1 MTRDEFL
8 ARRRAAAEQQDEE
21 TTAQRPAVS
30 SAASTGMTRE
40 EFLERRRAGM
50 EAAEQQTST
59 SVSRPTSVSP
69 DTDSTLRRLAA
80 AKEQNRKTTR
90 AEMEET
96 RTGSGRQL
104 PGASGKLGDMLLDA
118 TRYQQAHKTGP
129 SGEDALAYG
138 VMSGTG
144 AASLA
149 ALAGRALT
157 GERADWYND
166 YQREAAEAA
175 KAHPAAYGI
184 GNVGGSLGI
193 AYATGGLAGAAT
205 GALLTGEGAATAAGT
220 VIKGLARNAM
230 TFAMTD
236 AIHNAGAFAAD
247 SMSDRDFINSMG
259 VGMAQGA
266 AGGLAAGLVSSGM
279 ANVLRKHNM
288 MTPFMEF
295 VRQTAAGT
303 ASAGA
308 NIATSYALR
317 ENKPTKEQMAQQFA
331 TAFLLSALQGAISTY
346 ETVQANKDQLEQYTA
361 QMVKTWQQMAA
372 QGQAAGMDRT
382 EAGQQAFAD
391 QIRDLST
398 QIRFTLG
405 RTYMAGQQQY
415 VNNLYSLLDTLD
427 DMIDT
432 SMAQNAEWVYDTPV
446 SPYNDAMLGSGEDIV
461 PQLTEA
467 ITAGMTEGA
476 NQPPTPPVTPEAPV
490 DTTIAAAGA
499 QTPAPPEVSPET
511 EEALRALTEQPDVPA
526 APETPQEPDI
536 ETPEEVIP
544 PEPEMPA
551 APEPEP
557 EPEPAA
563 EPETVSPAET
573 LRQNAEAGGLG
584 KKGQQ
589 AIGDFYSGGMD
600 PEQLTQYYAG
610 FSAYYKAGGDGV
622 PAERVRT
629 PFADVLSEQAKIGA
643 WSSGRADA
651 LAEGRTI
658 PEPEPM
664 PAAPETAVAQTEP
677 SGYNEIT
684 EQPKPETV
692 QPEPMTTAETAK
704 PTVEQAKADLKRAIQ
719 VPVQTGNLE
728 ALREAIKSGELSPD
742 VVTMGSKVPG
752 FTREQQESLAR
763 QIIEGQQDGKEVIH
777 ADVPGDGRFDINTSD
792 QDAVP
797 KVLNALHV
805 KVNQEAV
812 ITKDIDS
819 WLKRSGK
826 SGRSYV
832 GRADDQYFLSDG
844 YAAVRVPKTTADYA
858 LKEPAYKARM
868 EDFRAQL
875 NAAKV
880 ASGTLEEPR
889 RGKMTVK
896 GQATQVYAFRTAD
909 GVLAFPKDAFN
920 KIDGGTLSY
929 GPMGRGFIAVS
940 RGEDGE
946 VRAFAL
952 ALDPKTFRQEDYNGF
967 APVKIKATLAAD
979 TSTDNSLPAA
989 GAQGATREKEA
1000 DNGGQGQSEAG
1011 SHVRTSAGIHGG
1023 TEELDTG
1030 TEGAIQKRV
1039 PERRNDAVPH
1049 LDEREN
1055 GTEIA
1060 AIFRE
1065 AGVEPAAGSPAAL
1078 IRERAKGSFGLETVV
1093 VPDNVWRQY
1102 VTTPVNPY
1110 HPEDGISM
1118 AVSHGGTIYV
1128 NESISEGDARYIVEH
1143 EGPHAMAQEGFK
1155 PYLDHVRRTEEYIN
1169 FTANN
1174 KRSLVDVQKVL
1185 YSVWQHIGQRGEFD
1199 LDSLER
1205 LVNSTETERA
1215 DTKSVFSR
1223 FFDELNATLYGYIA
1237 NGKIRSDENEDPLDL
1252 RNVLQDI
1259 DQYKA
1264 DMDAIVAQFKAERT
1278 GGQGNGGV
1286 QGRTEEVGKGRR
1298 VSGGGG
1304 PGRPG
1309 SGAAETVPEAGRG
1322 LQGSGDR
1329 GPERVPE
1336 NERLAGPA
1344 PGSGLHAGEGLLPG
1358 GDDRRAETEA
1368 GRAVPEQGA
1377 GEGRSGVGSAPSPDR
1392 GGRSGGPAVKQKRR
1406 TALNK
1411 NNYRITEDIDS
1422 SRPNF
1427 SDNYKAIQLIK
1438 TLEKESRPAT
1448 AEERGVL
1455 ARYKGWGGLKD
1466 AVLNANSY
1474 QATQLK
1480 RLLTPEEFSAA
1491 RDSVLNAHYTST
1503 KVISAIYDGVQRL
1516 GFDGGRVLEPSMG
1529 VGNFFGVMPEKL
1541 TKRSELYGVE
1551 LDSIT
1556 GKIAQ
1561 NLYPDAKID
1570 VAGFQDVLYPDN
1582 TFDLVIGNVPFS
1594 NQIHIPY
1601 RGSTYNLHDFFF
1613 VKALD
1618 ETRPGG
1624 MVALI
1629 TSTGTLDK
1637 ISGKTQSEIAKRA
1650 NLIAAFRLPDDAF
1663 RVNAGTSVTTD
1674 LIFLQKKGPG
1684 DESNGIEF
1692 GKIGKIDGI
1701 PINEYYV
1708 EHPKNVLGELAFE
1721 KGMYAGERTVVH
1733 ATPGVNFQERLAA
1746 AMRTLPRNV
1755 MKEGAENKAP
1765 VRAKKRGERKR
1776 TTFVMTEDGAQITDK
1791 DTGEVIRYEEGTKA
1805 QKEKV
1810 DTIRDY
1816 IKVKTAF
1823 DGLVNAERSGNLEA
1837 AEDFRKKLNREYDD
1851 FAEKHGPILFN
1862 KRLLAADDD
1871 FVRMTGLELQSK
1883 EGVSKSAIFTRP
1895 TISKAKRT
1903 SAGSSDEALSIVLN
1917 EEGRVDVPR
1926 MAALTGR
1933 TEQQVLEDL
1942 EGEII
1947 FTPDGDYVLTA
1958 QYASGNIYEKLAAIE
1973 DREGFEEQRKVLEAA
1988 LPKKKGVGE
1997 IRASLGA
2004 HWIAPKYV
2012 REFLQ
2017 ETFNPQYGSIDVQYS
2032 RELGKW
2038 QVNHFWTT
2046 SKKYSTDSMEAW
2058 KVAEG
2063 TLNGKNLTVYD
2074 KDADGRRITNRDET
2088 AAVQQ
2093 KQADLRNAF
2102 EEWVFRDKERA
2113 DDLIDT
2119 YNRTFNAV
2127 APMDY
2132 VDLGQRIDFGL
2143 GPDAKKQPRDY
2154 QKTAVARIVFGG
2166 NTLLHHGVGT
2176 GKTLDMILAAHVMKQ
2191 NGTAQKP
2198 LFVVPNGKVNDFRN
2212 EILEVYPD
2220 ASILA
2225 LDNET
2230 MSPKQLQ
2237 RTKAQIATGDWD
2249 YVLVY
2254 RSAFERLAVS
2264 PETEARF
2271 LQQQLD
2277 MFEEAIRDSAGERN
2291 GTNRFEKSLIGR
2303 KKTLEER
2310 IKKTLAKPK
2319 DETTYFE
2326 DMGIDALFVDE
2337 AHNFKKVGFPTSFE
2351 ISGIDSSSNQIT
2363 TDLYMKENYL
2373 RDRGGKIVLATATPI
2388 TNTLSEMYNM
2398 ALHVA
2403 PEVYESAGIYTFD
2416 TWLNTFGQIESQPEI
2431 APDGKTWRM
2440 KERVR
2445 GFRNGNEMVGLY
2457 RQFADVVQTK
2467 DVVKGLPEAEFID
2480 VVSPATELNQKLLD
2494 SFADRATRA
2503 GRRGDKG
2510 DNMLQITND
2519 GRAAGT
2525 DLRLLTGVIGEMFPD
2540 MKKSELDVPT
2550 SKLNKCVQL
2559 VAQEYKDSADIKG
2572 TQFIFLDLGV
2582 NDGGKRYSFNL
2593 YKDLIAKLEKAGI
2606 PRSEIANIQDYDGE
2620 DRRSELYDKMN
2631 SGELRVLIGSTA
2643 KMGEGVNAQERAVA
2657 LHHLNVPYRP
2667 DNLEQ
2672 REGRII
2678 RFGNIN
2684 KKVRIY
2690 RYIQEKSFDSYMWQ
2704 MIERK
2709 AAYTAQALA
2718 GGDAADLEEVGDIEL
2733 KAREAK
2739 GIATGNPLIVEKMK
2753 LQDQAEKLRAIYRNW
2768 QGERYSAARN
2778 AERYREE
2785 IPRLERAIEK
2795 IKQDIRTVEKNRG
2808 DEFRITIGGK
2818 TYDSRKDAI
2827 KPLNAMLKHANI
2839 GKTIGSINGL
2849 DIVLHEP
2856 YLRDDG
2862 DYAFTLRGAYE
2873 YSGSFGNSEDGNL
2886 TRVTNKGTKGPED
2899 ELKRAEADLAYDRR
2913 ALKDAEEMQKGAF
2926 PQQEELDRV
2935 TARQLEVDRELG
2947 ITENEEAVELGQD
2960 EYLLETEDDAPIG
2973 QEVSSA
2979 GTSIKQVPALFNN
2992 KNVVWGKVNIDIG
3005 GGRFDL
3011 ATDFLKERGVFN
3023 LVFDPYNRPEKQNSD
3038 TLEFLQKGNK
3048 ADTATCANVL
3058 NVIAESDARANVILE
3073 MAKAIKPDGRAYFMV
3088 YEGDGSGE
3096 GRKTS
3101 AGWQNNRKTASYEDE
3116 IRQYFGE
3123 VVRKGKL
3130 IIATQPRRNLPKAAW
3145 EIQPGKAVRYSRE
3158 VGSGMPHPERWT
3170 AERVG
3175 DREKQAKSLS
3185 EIMEQIRHDFGINI
3199 TKGHIRGRGVMG
3211 QYDDSNRGM
3220 RIRSAN
3226 DLPTSVHELG
3236 HHLDNVYKFSEDLT
3250 AAEKKELLDQLPDE
3264 LKARYKAKDLPGE
3277 GVAEFVRRFMTNR
3290 TTAALDYPEFTKEF
3304 LNTMNGHDRALV
3316 EQLADEVNAALAL
3329 DVDTATSSIRLREDG
3344 RPDARTRKEKIKDVL
3359 ERFYQ
3364 AHNDSN
3370 YGIKRFDNA
3379 LGSNVYTLASNAA
3392 YADAIAGQICT
3403 GSVMTDINSNV
3414 VGLGLA
3420 AVFDGVNLDD
3430 TNEYI
3435 ALGELLL
3442 VKHAPERIA
3451 EGMRIF
3457 ADDRKNSEAF
3467 CKRRETEILKQYP
3480 NLAPVPDRL
3489 YEFQKNLL
3497 QTWGVDLGLVSE
3509 ESAEQWAERWPQYV
3523 PLNRAV
3529 PVESRGFGGRRTFAN
3544 QKNPFKKAV
3553 GSGLD
3558 IIHPVDSIIDHII
3571 TLVNSGVRN
3580 NVALALADA
3589 ARDTPANAQLIEKI
3603 PTPMIPHKIGLKGV
3617 KQGIEDTAE
3626 MLLEKELI
3634 GDQAFLGIEAILH
3647 SMQDFMMQYTRQQP
3661 HGNIITVMRDGRPE
3675 YWKVNDPLL
3684 LRSLADMSPSRT
3696 RGVLDAYGR
3705 ISRFITGNITGMNV
3719 LWSIFSNG
3727 PRDLGSFF
3735 AYAAEKNPLKVF
3747 PAIASAYA
3755 NYANLLRGK
3764 EVDPLYT
3771 EYLGMGGGS
3780 FSVYAA
3786 DRDVA
3791 KSVREKLRRMTSDN
3805 AMKRIGWN
3813 PLDWIEYISNVV
3825 EQGPRFAI
3833 YKLLRLRGMT
3843 TQEAFYAAT
3852 DVTVNFRR
3860 GGWIARDLNKVI
3872 PFYNAGVQG
3881 FDKFV
3886 RYFGAFDVP
3895 PGGPPK
3901 GPGLTGGDAGD
3912 GGNGPGGSGS
3922 GGSMPR
3928 DERSRVRRSRMMWY
3942 LIASAI
3948 AAAVSFAI
3956 NHLTKDR
3963 EEDYK
3968 RLSNWTKNNY
3978 FLVPIGD
3985 GRYFAISKPR
3995 EVGVLSSFMESAA
4008 ERVLMDDRHA
4018 MDGFYEYVTD
4028 VMLPGGV
4035 AEIAQGDWASAVG
4048 SMGLFGIAAYQMANR
4063 DFLGRPIVSSG
4074 LTRLEPRDQYND
4086 RTSKLAYYMGQAF
4099 NISPQRADFFFE
4111 QVLGGWWKYQ
4121 KAVFPVSSE
4130 NRDLTLGV
4138 YNQYIKD
4145 SQYSTDLLNRMYDR
4159 TEASEMAKNSDPDD
4173 MDKAIWYKMDNN
4185 LSTFY
4190 GRFYKLSKE
4199 DSRSEQARA
4208 ARKAVLE
4215 MINEYEITRESGQDP
4230 TPFESVWGEVFD
4242 AVRETGK
4249 TELLPKVLNPLIKS
4263 EKGYGT
4269 DLNAQQY
4276 LEYQTKYNDLYA
4288 DIVADALQ
4296 NARNDSEKYALI
4308 AKANEVA
4315 QERAQDYMLKRLG
4328 VPETSAIEAKYGD
4341 VSDADIATFQA
4352 LLYLA
4357 GQDGGLRQTEVIEAL
4372 DRMRTQGLSRE
4383 DASFLFETRYKP
4395 KNNPYK

>member
-50 EAAEQQTST
+50 EAAEQQPSP

-90 AEMEET
+90 AGLEET

-175 KAHPAAYGI
+175 QAHPAAYGI

-279 ANVLRKHNM
+279 ANVLRKHNL

-382 EAGQQAFAD
+382 QAGQQAFAD

-467 ITAGMTEGA
+467 ITTGMTEGA

-526 APETPQEPDI
+526 APETPQEPEI

-544 PEPEMPA
+544 PEPETPA

-728 ALREAIKSGELSPD
+728 ALREAIKSGDLSPD

-797 KVLNALHV
+797 NVLNALHV

-844 YAAVRVPKTTADYA
+844 YAAVRVPKAAADYA
-858 LKEPAYKARM
+858 LKEPAYKAQP

-889 RGKMTVK
+889 RGKMTVR

-909 GVLAFPKDAFN
+909 GVLAFPKDAFS

-967 APVKIKATLAAD
+967 APVKIKATLAAAD
-979 TSTDNSLPAA
+979 TSTDNGLPAA
-989 GAQGATREKEA
+989 GAQGAAEPAETMEQAPEEKPEKEESRAAEPETTPKQPHELLA
-1000 DNGGQGQSEAG
+1000 DEVEKALQSGKTLTGRDLTAMADKAFGGTRGENAYDIKTAYDAMELGVNRYLMKADFVREGNGDAASAVKTEQRLQALMAQLPTQS
-1011 SHVRTSAGIHGG
+1011 VRTEEQQQYQQFSTPPNIAYLAAWAANINDKDVVLEPSAGIGGLALWGKAWGATVYGNELSERRANILRSLGLDEVFTENAEQINNVLPDRVQPTVVVMNPPFSATAGRLSANNTANAKRHIEQALDRLNDGGRLVAILGNGMADDSRAFKTWWNDLRKEYDIRANLSINGENYRKYGTTFDVQMVVIDKTGPQQGETLRGEVKDLTKVPEMLEGIRDDRTRVEGRAAESERSG
-1023 TEELDTG
+1023 TERVSEPQPAGRERGGAAGRTGRSTGGRSRAGAVAAVADDEIRGRSEPERADEAVREADDGAGREELGESGGETAAADAGESADERIAEPEPERTLPKLKKKQKEPEPSGDESVYAEYVPPPTKIKGAKKHPAKLVESAAMSAVSIPPADYVPNLPKELITSGALSDAQLSNIVYAGQAHSQMIPQQGKRKGYFIGDGTGVGKGRQISGIILDNFRQGRTKALWISKGQNLFGDAQRDWADIGGKKEDVFSLSKTKADEKVKAPKGIMFTTYDTLANKSKTTKKTRLDQIVEWLGPDFDGVIAFDEAHTMGNLLGKGGGKFGRGAGPAQRAIAGAELQKRLPKARVVYVSATMATDVNEMAFADRLGLWGPGTQFNDVNDFVNKISSGGIAAMELVARDMKALGVYQARSISYDGVEYETLTHPLTPMQKEIYDTMSRAWQVTLQNMEKALNLTGANMNAQARAAAKSAYYGSMQRFYNQIVTSMAVPTVIKDIRKELAAGRSVVLQVVNTNEAQTNRKLAEAKEKGTELDELDITPREQLIG
-1030 TEGAIQKRV
+1030 FLENSFPVQAFEEYEDENGNKRSRPVLDSKGKPVLDKKAVAMRDGMIAQIKEMRV
-1039 PERRNDAVPH
+1039 PEGPLEMIFDAFGVEEVAEVTGRKRRVVPGKDAKGNTVKVEEKRSATSNEADVQAFQDGKKRILIFSDAGGTGKSYHADLRAKNQQQRVHYLLQPGWSAPKAVQGFGRTH
-1049 LDEREN
+1049 RSNEASAPIYKLVTTDVRGQKRFVSTIARRLDQLGALTKGQRQTGSGMFSAKDNLESDLARDSLYNFYDALGRNRISGLDGRTVFRKLGLEDKFYAEGWFTLNSEVARDMSLFLNRILALEFDEQNEVFDAFSRTFDNAYDQALRN
-1055 GTEIA
+1055 GTLDMGMETVRADKIEI
-1060 AIFRE
+1060 IDDMTVRE
-1065 AGVEPAAGSPAAL
+1065 DPETGAKTQYVQAKLYEKPRIIRTLDDLAYYRSGFQGLVRKKNGDVAGVFRTIDKTEADGRVVKQFVLQSPMMGVMSHYVESTMEKETEPIPRKQWAKEWAAAVEKAPEYLESVRHMLTGTLLPVWNRLPDTGNVRVQRL
-1078 IRERAKGSFGLETVV
+1078 IADDG
-1093 VPDNVWRQY
+1093 RQY
-1102 VTTPVNPY
+1102 LGRVIPPAQI
-1110 HPEDGISM
+1110 DGVLRQLGAKARTRETYTADDVIKQVFEKNGKK
-1118 AVSHGGTIYV
+1118 AVLYEERMEI
-1128 NESISEGDARYIVEH
+1128 
-1143 EGPHAMAQEGFK
+1143 
-1155 PYLDHVRRTEEYIN
+1155 VRRRVGGEWRLELLGDNLWFAERSYPGVYKEYIN
-1169 FTANN
+1169 FKNRYFIPNGEA
-1174 KRSLVDVQKVL
+1174 QK
-1185 YSVWQHIGQRGEFD
+1185 
-1199 LDSLER
+1199 
-1205 LVNSTETERA
+1205 
-1215 DTKSVFSR
+1215 
-1223 FFDELNATLYGYIA
+1223 
-1237 NGKIRSDENEDPLDL
+1237 
-1252 RNVLQDI
+1252 
-1259 DQYKA
+1259 
-1264 DMDAIVAQFKAERT
+1264 
-1278 GGQGNGGV
+1278 
-1286 QGRTEEVGKGRR
+1286 
-1298 VSGGGG
+1298 
-1304 PGRPG
+1304 
-1309 SGAAETVPEAGRG
+1309 
-1322 LQGSGDR
+1322 
-1329 GPERVPE
+1329 
-1336 NERLAGPA
+1336 
-1344 PGSGLHAGEGLLPG
+1344 
-1358 GDDRRAETEA
+1358 
-1368 GRAVPEQGA
+1368 AV
-1377 GEGRSGVGSAPSPDR
+1377 
-1392 GGRSGGPAVKQKRR
+1392 
-1406 TALNK
+1406 
-1411 NNYRITEDIDS
+1411 
-1422 SRPNF
+1422 
-1427 SDNYKAIQLIK
+1427 
-1438 TLEKESRPAT
+1438 LEKILDQN
-1448 AEERGVL
+1448 GV
-1455 ARYKGWGGLKD
+1455 
-1466 AVLNANSY
+1466 
-1474 QATQLK
+1474 
-1480 RLLTPEEFSAA
+1480 
-1491 RDSVLNAHYTST
+1491 RD
-1503 KVISAIYDGVQRL
+1503 
-1516 GFDGGRVLEPSMG
+1516 
-1529 VGNFFGVMPEKL
+1529 
-1541 TKRSELYGVE
+1541 
-1551 LDSIT
+1551 
-1556 GKIAQ
+1556 
-1561 NLYPDAKID
+1561 
-1570 VAGFQDVLYPDN
+1570 
-1582 TFDLVIGNVPFS
+1582 
-1594 NQIHIPY
+1594 
-1601 RGSTYNLHDFFF
+1601 
-1613 VKALD
+1613 
-1618 ETRPGG
+1618 
-1624 MVALI
+1624 
-1629 TSTGTLDK
+1629 
-1637 ISGKTQSEIAKRA
+1637 
-1650 NLIAAFRLPDDAF
+1650 
-1663 RVNAGTSVTTD
+1663 
-1674 LIFLQKKGPG
+1674 
-1684 DESNGIEF
+1684 
-1692 GKIGKIDGI
+1692 
-1701 PINEYYV
+1701 
-1708 EHPKNVLGELAFE
+1708 
-1721 KGMYAGERTVVH
+1721 
-1733 ATPGVNFQERLAA
+1733 
-1746 AMRTLPRNV
+1746 
-1755 MKEGAENKAP
+1755 
-1765 VRAKKRGERKR
+1765 
-1776 TTFVMTEDGAQITDK
+1776 
-1791 DTGEVIRYEEGTKA
+1791 
-1805 QKEKV
+1805 
-1810 DTIRDY
+1810 
-1816 IKVKTAF
+1816 
-1823 DGLVNAERSGNLEA
+1823 
-1837 AEDFRKKLNREYDD
+1837 
-1851 FAEKHGPILFN
+1851 
-1862 KRLLAADDD
+1862 
-1871 FVRMTGLELQSK
+1871 
-1883 EGVSKSAIFTRP
+1883 
-1895 TISKAKRT
+1895 
-1903 SAGSSDEALSIVLN
+1903 
-1917 EEGRVDVPR
+1917 
-1926 MAALTGR
+1926 
-1933 TEQQVLEDL
+1933 
-1942 EGEII
+1942 
-1947 FTPDGDYVLTA
+1947 
-1958 QYASGNIYEKLAAIE
+1958 IE
-1973 DREGFEEQRKVLEAA
+1973 D
-1988 LPKKKGVGE
+1988 
-1997 IRASLGA
+1997 
-2004 HWIAPKYV
+2004 
-2012 REFLQ
+2012 
-2017 ETFNPQYGSIDVQYS
+2017 
-2032 RELGKW
+2032 
-2038 QVNHFWTT
+2038 
-2046 SKKYSTDSMEAW
+2046 
-2058 KVAEG
+2058 
-2063 TLNGKNLTVYD
+2063 
-2074 KDADGRRITNRDET
+2074 
-2088 AAVQQ
+2088 
-2093 KQADLRNAF
+2093 
-2102 EEWVFRDKERA
+2102 
-2113 DDLIDT
+2113 
-2119 YNRTFNAV
+2119 
-2127 APMDY
+2127 
-2132 VDLGQRIDFGL
+2132 
-2143 GPDAKKQPRDY
+2143 
-2154 QKTAVARIVFGG
+2154 
-2166 NTLLHHGVGT
+2166 
-2176 GKTLDMILAAHVMKQ
+2176 
-2191 NGTAQKP
+2191 
-2198 LFVVPNGKVNDFRN
+2198 
-2212 EILEVYPD
+2212 
-2220 ASILA
+2220 
-2225 LDNET
+2225 
-2230 MSPKQLQ
+2230 
-2237 RTKAQIATGDWD
+2237 
-2249 YVLVY
+2249 
-2254 RSAFERLAVS
+2254 
-2264 PETEARF
+2264 
-2271 LQQQLD
+2271 
-2277 MFEEAIRDSAGERN
+2277 
-2291 GTNRFEKSLIGR
+2291 
-2303 KKTLEER
+2303 
-2310 IKKTLAKPK
+2310 
-2319 DETTYFE
+2319 
-2326 DMGIDALFVDE
+2326 
-2337 AHNFKKVGFPTSFE
+2337 
-2351 ISGIDSSSNQIT
+2351 
-2363 TDLYMKENYL
+2363 
-2373 RDRGGKIVLATATPI
+2373 
-2388 TNTLSEMYNM
+2388 
-2398 ALHVA
+2398 
-2403 PEVYESAGIYTFD
+2403 
-2416 TWLNTFGQIESQPEI
+2416 
-2431 APDGKTWRM
+2431 
-2440 KERVR
+2440 
-2445 GFRNGNEMVGLY
+2445 
-2457 RQFADVVQTK
+2457 
-2467 DVVKGLPEAEFID
+2467 
-2480 VVSPATELNQKLLD
+2480 
-2494 SFADRATRA
+2494 
-2503 GRRGDKG
+2503 
-2510 DNMLQITND
+2510 
-2519 GRAAGT
+2519 
-2525 DLRLLTGVIGEMFPD
+2525 
-2540 MKKSELDVPT
+2540 
-2550 SKLNKCVQL
+2550 
-2559 VAQEYKDSADIKG
+2559 
-2572 TQFIFLDLGV
+2572 
-2582 NDGGKRYSFNL
+2582 
-2593 YKDLIAKLEKAGI
+2593 
-2606 PRSEIANIQDYDGE
+2606 
-2620 DRRSELYDKMN
+2620 DRRSE
-2631 SGELRVLIGSTA
+2631 
-2643 KMGEGVNAQERAVA
+2643 
-2657 LHHLNVPYRP
+2657 
-2667 DNLEQ
+2667 
-2672 REGRII
+2672 
-2678 RFGNIN
+2678 
-2684 KKVRIY
+2684 
-2690 RYIQEKSFDSYMWQ
+2690 
-2704 MIERK
+2704 
-2709 AAYTAQALA
+2709 
-2718 GGDAADLEEVGDIEL
+2718 
-2733 KAREAK
+2733 
-2739 GIATGNPLIVEKMK
+2739 
-2753 LQDQAEKLRAIYRNW
+2753 
-2768 QGERYSAARN
+2768 
-2778 AERYREE
+2778 
-2785 IPRLERAIEK
+2785 
-2795 IKQDIRTVEKNRG
+2795 
-2808 DEFRITIGGK
+2808 
-2818 TYDSRKDAI
+2818 
-2827 KPLNAMLKHANI
+2827 
-2839 GKTIGSINGL
+2839 
-2849 DIVLHEP
+2849 
-2856 YLRDDG
+2856 DDG
-2862 DYAFTLRGAYE
+2862 D
-2873 YSGSFGNSEDGNL
+2873 
-2886 TRVTNKGTKGPED
+2886 
-2899 ELKRAEADLAYDRR
+2899 
-2913 ALKDAEEMQKGAF
+2913 
-2926 PQQEELDRV
+2926 
-2935 TARQLEVDRELG
+2935 
-2947 ITENEEAVELGQD
+2947 AVH
-2960 EYLLETEDDAPIG
+2960 A
-2973 QEVSSA
+2973 
-2979 GTSIKQVPALFNN
+2979 SIDPT
-2992 KNVVWGKVNIDIG
+2992 G
-3005 GGRFDL
+3005 G
-3011 ATDFLKERGVFN
+3011 
-3023 LVFDPYNRPEKQNSD
+3023 
-3038 TLEFLQKGNK
+3038 
-3048 ADTATCANVL
+3048 
-3058 NVIAESDARANVILE
+3058 
-3073 MAKAIKPDGRAYFMV
+3073 MM
-3088 YEGDGSGE
+3088 
-3096 GRKTS
+3096 
-3101 AGWQNNRKTASYEDE
+3101 
-3116 IRQYFGE
+3116 
-3123 VVRKGKL
+3123 
-3130 IIATQPRRNLPKAAW
+3130 
-3145 EIQPGKAVRYSRE
+3145 
-3158 VGSGMPHPERWT
+3158 HPERWT

-3236 HHLDNVYKFSEDLT
+3236 HHLDNVYQFSENLT
-3250 AAEKKELLDQLPDE
+3250 AAEKKELLDQLPEE
-3264 LKARYKAKDLPGE
+3264 LKARYKEKEQPGE

-3290 TTAALDYPEFTKEF
+3290 TTAALDYPEFTKKF

-3379 LGSNVYTLASNAA
+3379 VGSNVYTLASNAA

-3430 TNEYI
+3430 TEEYI

-3467 CKRRETEILKQYP
+3467 CKRREAEILKQYP
-3480 NLAPVPDRL
+3480 NLAPVPARL

-3509 ESAEQWAERWPQYV
+3509 ESAEQWAKRWPQYV

-3589 ARDTPANAQLIEKI
+3589 ARDAPANAQLIEKI
-3603 PTPMIPHKIGLKGV
+3603 PTPMIPHKIGLEGV
-3617 KQGIEDTAE
+3617 KQGIKDTAK
-3626 MLLEKELI
+3626 MQLEKELI

-3735 AYAAEKNPLKVF
+3735 AYAAERNPLKVF

-3771 EYLGMGGGS
+3771 AYLGMGGGS

-3956 NHLTKDR
+3956 NHLTRDR

-4008 ERVLMDDRHA
+4008 ERVLMDDKHA

-4048 SMGLFGIAAYQMANR
+4048 SMGLFGVGAYQMANR

-4074 LTRLEPRDQYND
+4074 LTKLESKDQYND

-4121 KAVFPVSSE
+4121 KAVFPVASE

-4159 TEASEMAKNSDPDD
+4159 TKASETAKNSDPDD

-4357 GQDGGLRQTEVIEAL
+4357 GQDGGVNQPEVIEAL

>member
-90 AEMEET
+90 AELEET

-138 VMSGTG
+138 IMSGTG

-175 KAHPAAYGI
+175 QAHPTAYGV

-236 AIHNAGAFAAD
+236 AIHNAGTFAAD

-382 EAGQQAFAD
+382 QAGQQAFAD

-415 VNNLYSLLDTLD
+415 VDNLYSLLDTLD

-467 ITAGMTEGA
+467 ITTGMTEGA

-526 APETPQEPDI
+526 APETPQEPEI

-544 PEPEMPA
+544 PEPETPA

-557 EPEPAA
+557 EPESAA

-622 PAERVRT
+622 PAERVRS
-629 PFADVLSEQAKIGA
+629 PFADALSEQAKIGA

-658 PEPEPM
+658 PEPE
-664 PAAPETAVAQTEP
+664 TAVAQTEP

-684 EQPKPETV
+684 EQPKPEAV

-719 VPVQTGNLE
+719 VPVQTGNLD
-728 ALREAIKSGELSPD
+728 ALRAAIESGELSTD
-742 VVTMGSKVPG
+742 VVTLGSKVPG

-832 GRADDQYFLSDG
+832 GRAGEEYFLSDG
-844 YAAVRVPKTTADYA
+844 YAAVRVPKAAADYA
-858 LKEPAYKARM
+858 LKEPAYKAQL

-889 RGKMTVK
+889 RGKMTVR

-952 ALDPKTFRQEDYNGF
+952 AIDPKTFRQEDYNGI
-967 APVKIKATLAAD
+967 APVKIKATLATAD

-1000 DNGGQGQSEAG
+1000 DNGIYGRSPEGDQGIGKA
-1011 SHVRTSAGIHGG
+1011 
-1023 TEELDTG
+1023 D
-1030 TEGAIQKRV
+1030 
-1039 PERRNDAVPH
+1039 
-1049 LDEREN
+1049 
-1055 GTEIA
+1055 
-1060 AIFRE
+1060 
-1065 AGVEPAAGSPAAL
+1065 
-1078 IRERAKGSFGLETVV
+1078 
-1093 VPDNVWRQY
+1093 
-1102 VTTPVNPY
+1102 
-1110 HPEDGISM
+1110 
-1118 AVSHGGTIYV
+1118 
-1128 NESISEGDARYIVEH
+1128 ESISRRNEDVAARGTGGVSQKPGSSGRIPISLGEKEETGREIAEAYRRAAVEPTAGTKQAQYAERVKEYGLEVYMVPAERWRQTGPTASYGGAIYFSSAIDEDTMKIGVEH
-1143 EGPHAMAQEGFK
+1143 EISHVMKQLSFT
-1155 PYLDHVRRTEEYIN
+1155 PYKEFLETIPGAIR
-1169 FTANN
+1169 FTPEAEAL
-1174 KRSLVDVQKVL
+1174 KEKARLKDL
-1185 YSVWQHIGQRGEFD
+1185 ARIAEAVWKHIGLDGEAD
-1199 LDSLER
+1199 WDQIAENTRIGER
-1205 LVNSTETERA
+1205 
-1215 DTKSVFSR
+1215 FY
-1223 FFDELNATLYGYIA
+1223 DELNATLYSYIA
-1237 NGKIRSDENEDPLDL
+1237 NGITAGELDDGEQL
-1252 RNVLQDI
+1252 DFHNVLRDI

-1264 DMDAIVAQFKAERT
+1264 DMDAIVAQFKEERT

-1322 LQGSGDR
+1322 LQDSGDR

-1344 PGSGLHAGEGLLPG
+1344 PGSGLHAGERLLPG
-1358 GDDRRAETEA
+1358 GDDRGAETEA

-1438 TLEKESRPAT
+1438 TLEKENRPAT

-1480 RLLTPEEFSAA
+1480 RLLTPEEFSTA

-1594 NQIHIPY
+1594 SQIHIPY

-1917 EEGRVDVPR
+1917 EEGRVNVPR

-1973 DREGFEEQRKVLEAA
+1973 GREGFEEQRKVLEAA

-2132 VDLGQRIDFGL
+2132 ADLGQRIDFGL

-2620 DRRSELYDKMN
+2620 DKRSELYDKMN

-2960 EYLLETEDDAPIG
+2960 DGDA
-2973 QEVSSA
+2973 VHA
-2979 GTSIKQVPALFNN
+2979 SIDPT
-2992 KNVVWGKVNIDIG
+2992 G
-3005 GGRFDL
+3005 G
-3011 ATDFLKERGVFN
+3011 
-3023 LVFDPYNRPEKQNSD
+3023 
-3038 TLEFLQKGNK
+3038 
-3048 ADTATCANVL
+3048 
-3058 NVIAESDARANVILE
+3058 
-3073 MAKAIKPDGRAYFMV
+3073 MM
-3088 YEGDGSGE
+3088 
-3096 GRKTS
+3096 
-3101 AGWQNNRKTASYEDE
+3101 
-3116 IRQYFGE
+3116 
-3123 VVRKGKL
+3123 
-3130 IIATQPRRNLPKAAW
+3130 
-3145 EIQPGKAVRYSRE
+3145 
-3158 VGSGMPHPERWT
+3158 HPERWT

-3236 HHLDNVYKFSEDLT
+3236 HHLDNVYKFSESLT
-3250 AAEKKELLDQLPDE
+3250 AAEKKELLDQLPEE
-3264 LKARYKAKDLPGE
+3264 LKARYKDKEQPGE

-3290 TTAALDYPEFTKEF
+3290 TTAALDYPEFTKKF

-3344 RPDARTRKEKIKDVL
+3344 RPDARTIREKVNDMFHVA
-3359 ERFYQ
+3359 YQ
-3364 AHNDSN
+3364 AFTDSLH
-3370 YGIKRFDNA
+3370 GIKLFDEA
-3379 LGSNVYTLASNAA
+3379 TGSSVYKLASNAA
-3392 YADAIAGQICT
+3392 YVDNIAGQIVIGDLTDLNGQYVGPGLKTVLT
-3403 GSVMTDINSNV
+3403 G
-3414 VGLGLA
+3414 
-3420 AVFDGVNLDD
+3420 LDLKDND
-3430 TNEYI
+3430 TYMKFGEY
-3435 ALGELLL
+3435 LV
-3442 VKHAPERIA
+3442 VKHGPERLA

-3467 CKRRETEILKQYP
+3467 MNRRQQELEQEHPEFIEIS
-3480 NLAPVPDRL
+3480 DRL
-3489 YEFQKNLL
+3489 YEFQRQLL
-3497 QTWGVDLGLVSE
+3497 ETWGVATGLLSQDQVDSWLKR
-3509 ESAEQWAERWPQYV
+3509 WAYYV
-3523 PLNRAV
+3523 PFNRAV
-3529 PVESRGFGGRRTFAN
+3529 PVESRGLRGKRGFAN
-3544 QKNPFKKAV
+3544 QTSPFKKAV

-3558 IIHPVDSIIDHII
+3558 IIHPVDSIVGHVAV
-3571 TLVNSGVRN
+3571 LVNNGMKN
-3580 NVALALADA
+3580 NVARSLADA
-3589 ARDTPANAQLIEKI
+3589 ARNTPANAQLIEKI

-3684 LRSLADMSPSRT
+3684 LRSLADMSPAKQE
-3696 RGVLDAYGR
+3696 GFLAAYGM
-3705 ISRFITGNITGMNV
+3705 ISRFMTTNITGMNV
-3719 LWSIFSNG
+3719 VWSIFSNA
-3727 PRDLGSFF
+3727 PRDLGTFF
-3735 AYAAEKNPLKVF
+3735 GYSKERNPLKVF

-3755 NYANLLRGK
+3755 NKANMSRGK
-3764 EVDPLYT
+3764 DVDPLYK
-3771 EYLGMGGGS
+3771 EYLAMGGGAMS
-3780 FSVYAA
+3780 MYSA
-3786 DRDVA
+3786 D
-3791 KSVREKLRRMTSDN
+3791 SKLAQKARKQLAQTSIS
-3805 AMKRIGWN
+3805 AN
-3813 PLDWIEYISNVV
+3813 PLEWISWMGDLI
-3825 EQGPRFAI
+3825 EQGPRYAT
-3833 YKLLRLRGMT
+3833 YKLMRLRGMSPA
-3843 TQEAFYAAT
+3843 EAFYEAT
-3852 DVTVNFRR
+3852 DITVNFRR
-3860 GGWIARDLNKVI
+3860 GGRLSRKLNKLF
-3872 PFYNAGVQG
+3872 PFFNAGVQG
-3881 FDKFV
+3881 MDKFV

-3922 GGSMPR
+3922 GGSVPR

-3956 NHLTKDR
+3956 NHMTKDR

-4008 ERVLMDDRHA
+4008 ERVLMDDKHA

-4048 SMGLFGIAAYQMANR
+4048 SMGLFGVGAYQMANR

-4074 LTRLEPRDQYND
+4074 LTKLESKDQYND

-4121 KAVFPVSSE
+4121 KAVFPVASE

-4159 TEASEMAKNSDPDD
+4159 TKASETAKNSDPDD

-4215 MINEYEITRESGQDP
+4215 MINEYEITRESGLDP
-4230 TPFESVWGEVFD
+4230 APFESVWGEVFD

-4263 EKGYGT
+4263 EKGYST

-4357 GQDGGLRQTEVIEAL
+4357 GQDGGVTNAEAAQAI
-4372 DRMRTQGLSRE
+4372 DRMRREGLNRE
-4383 DASFLFETRYKP
+4383 DAGQLYYSQTKSESDEKLLSTGVSVGLTESDIGLFHLAVRDADKPSKSGKYGTYTAEEYENAIRATPGLTREQRDFLYMKYAATKAKP
-4395 KNNPYK
+4395 NPPRW

>member
-59 SVSRPTSVSP
+59 FISRPTSVSP

-80 AKEQNRKTTR
+80 AKEQNRKPAR
-90 AEMEET
+90 AGLEET

-104 PGASGKLGDMLLDA
+104 PAASGKLGDMLLDA

-175 KAHPAAYGI
+175 QAHPAAYGI

-382 EAGQQAFAD
+382 QAGQQAFAD

-544 PEPEMPA
+544 PEPEAPP

-557 EPEPAA
+557 EPEPAT

-589 AIGDFYSGGMD
+589 AIGDFYSGEMD

-629 PFADVLSEQAKIGA
+629 PFTNVLSEQAKIGA

-664 PAAPETAVAQTEP
+664 PAEPETAVAQTPEMDYTGLINNMRSSLLNSGRFRSNGFEYSVDKVDSRFESYRATIRDTRNDVLGGAVSSARSIKWSTTFKTREEAADTMIEVARNNKLLGMEPETAVAQTEP
-677 SGYNEIT
+677 SGYNEIK

-704 PTVEQAKADLKRAIQ
+704 PTVEQAKEDLKRAIQ

-742 VVTMGSKVPG
+742 VVTLGSKVPG

-777 ADVPGDGRFDINTSD
+777 ADVPGDGRFDINTSE

-967 APVKIKATLAAD
+967 APVKIKATLAAAD

-989 GAQGATREKEA
+989 GAQGAAREKEA
-1000 DNGGQGQSEAG
+1000 D
-1011 SHVRTSAGIHGG
+1011 
-1023 TEELDTG
+1023 
-1030 TEGAIQKRV
+1030 
-1039 PERRNDAVPH
+1039 
-1049 LDEREN
+1049 
-1055 GTEIA
+1055 
-1060 AIFRE
+1060 
-1065 AGVEPAAGSPAAL
+1065 
-1078 IRERAKGSFGLETVV
+1078 
-1093 VPDNVWRQY
+1093 
-1102 VTTPVNPY
+1102 
-1110 HPEDGISM
+1110 
-1118 AVSHGGTIYV
+1118 
-1128 NESISEGDARYIVEH
+1128 
-1143 EGPHAMAQEGFK
+1143 
-1155 PYLDHVRRTEEYIN
+1155 
-1169 FTANN
+1169 
-1174 KRSLVDVQKVL
+1174 
-1185 YSVWQHIGQRGEFD
+1185 
-1199 LDSLER
+1199 
-1205 LVNSTETERA
+1205 
-1215 DTKSVFSR
+1215 
-1223 FFDELNATLYGYIA
+1223 
-1237 NGKIRSDENEDPLDL
+1237 
-1252 RNVLQDI
+1252 
-1259 DQYKA
+1259 
-1264 DMDAIVAQFKAERT
+1264 
-1278 GGQGNGGV
+1278 NGGV

-1358 GDDRRAETEA
+1358 GDDRGAETEA

-1377 GEGRSGVGSAPSPDR
+1377 GEGRSGVGSAPSPDG

-1438 TLEKESRPAT
+1438 TLEKENRPAT

-1746 AMRTLPRNV
+1746 AMKTLPRNV
-1755 MKEGAENKAP
+1755 MNEGAENKAP

-1973 DREGFEEQRKVLEAA
+1973 GREGFEEQRKVLEAA

-2017 ETFNPQYGSIDVQYS
+2017 ETFTPQYGSIDVQYS

-2132 VDLGQRIDFGL
+2132 ADLGQRIDFGL

-2277 MFEEAIRDSAGERN
+2277 LFEEAIRDSAGERN

-2351 ISGIDSSSNQIT
+2351 ISGIDPSSNQIT

-2718 GGDAADLEEVGDIEL
+2718 GGDATDLEEVGDIEL

-2768 QGERYSAARN
+2768 QRERYDAARN
-2778 AERYREE
+2778 AERYRDG
-2785 IPRLERAIEK
+2785 ISRLERAIEK
-2795 IKQDIRTVEKNRG
+2795 IKQDIRTVEKNRSDG
-2808 DEFRITIGGK
+2808 LRITIGRK
-2818 TYDSRKDAI
+2818 TYDSRKDATQQ
-2827 KPLNAMLKHANI
+2827 LNAMLKHANM

-2849 DIVLHEP
+2849 DIVLQEP
-2856 YLRDDG
+2856 FLQDDSA
-2862 DYAFTLRGAYE
+2862 YAFTLRGAYE
-2873 YSGSFGNSEDGNL
+2873 YSGSFGHDVFGNL
-2886 TRVTNKGTKGPED
+2886 TRVINKGTKGPED
-2899 ELKRAEADLAYDRR
+2899 ELKRAEKDLAYYRQ
-2913 ALKDAEEMQKGAF
+2913 ALKDAEETQKGAF

-2960 EYLLETEDDAPIG
+2960 DGDA
-2973 QEVSSA
+2973 VHA
-2979 GTSIKQVPALFNN
+2979 SIDPT
-2992 KNVVWGKVNIDIG
+2992 G
-3005 GGRFDL
+3005 G
-3011 ATDFLKERGVFN
+3011 
-3023 LVFDPYNRPEKQNSD
+3023 
-3038 TLEFLQKGNK
+3038 
-3048 ADTATCANVL
+3048 
-3058 NVIAESDARANVILE
+3058 
-3073 MAKAIKPDGRAYFMV
+3073 MM
-3088 YEGDGSGE
+3088 
-3096 GRKTS
+3096 
-3101 AGWQNNRKTASYEDE
+3101 
-3116 IRQYFGE
+3116 
-3123 VVRKGKL
+3123 
-3130 IIATQPRRNLPKAAW
+3130 
-3145 EIQPGKAVRYSRE
+3145 
-3158 VGSGMPHPERWT
+3158 HPERWT

-3175 DREKQAKSLS
+3175 DREKQAKSLR

-3211 QYDDSNRGM
+3211 QYDDRNRGM

-3236 HHLDNVYKFSEDLT
+3236 HHLDNVYHFSEDLT

-3264 LKARYKAKDLPGE
+3264 LKARYKEKEQPGE

-3290 TTAALDYPEFTKEF
+3290 TTAALDYPEFTKKF

-3344 RPDARTRKEKIKDVL
+3344 RPDARTIREKVND
-3359 ERFYQ
+3359 RFHVAYQ
-3364 AHNDSN
+3364 AFTDSLH
-3370 YGIKRFDNA
+3370 GIKLFDEA
-3379 LGSNVYTLASNAA
+3379 TGSSVYKLASNAA
-3392 YADAIAGQICT
+3392 YVDNIAGQIIIGDLTDLNGQYVGPGLKTVLT
-3403 GSVMTDINSNV
+3403 G
-3414 VGLGLA
+3414 
-3420 AVFDGVNLDD
+3420 LDLKNND
-3430 TNEYI
+3430 TYMKFGEY
-3435 ALGELLL
+3435 LV
-3442 VKHAPERIA
+3442 VKHGPERLA

-3467 CKRRETEILKQYP
+3467 MNRRQQELEQEHPEFIEIS
-3480 NLAPVPDRL
+3480 DRL
-3489 YEFQKNLL
+3489 YEFQRQLL
-3497 QTWGVDLGLVSE
+3497 ETWGVATGLLSQDQVDSWLKR
-3509 ESAEQWAERWPQYV
+3509 WAYYV
-3523 PLNRAV
+3523 PFNRAV
-3529 PVESRGFGGRRTFAN
+3529 PVESRGLRGKRGFAN
-3544 QKNPFKKAV
+3544 QTSPFKKAV

-3558 IIHPVDSIIDHII
+3558 IIHPVDSIIGHVAV
-3571 TLVNSGVRN
+3571 LVNNGMKN
-3580 NVALALADA
+3580 NVARSLADA
-3589 ARDTPANAQLIEKI
+3589 ARNTPANAQLIEKI

-3684 LRSLADMSPSRT
+3684 LRSLADMSPAKQE
-3696 RGVLDAYGR
+3696 GFLAAYGR
-3705 ISRFITGNITGMNV
+3705 ISRFMTTSITGMNV
-3719 LWSIFSNG
+3719 VWSIFSNA
-3727 PRDLGSFF
+3727 PRDLGTFF
-3735 AYAAEKNPLKVF
+3735 GYSKERNPLKVF
-3747 PAIASAYA
+3747 PAIASAYVNKA
-3755 NYANLLRGK
+3755 NMSRGK
-3764 EVDPLYT
+3764 DVDPLYK
-3771 EYLGMGGGS
+3771 EYLAMGGGAMS
-3780 FSVYAA
+3780 IYSADSKLAQQARKMLAQTSVSA
-3786 DRDVA
+3786 
-3791 KSVREKLRRMTSDN
+3791 
-3805 AMKRIGWN
+3805 N
-3813 PLDWIEYISNVV
+3813 PLEWISWMGDLI
-3825 EQGPRFAI
+3825 EQGPRYAT
-3833 YKLLRLRGMT
+3833 YKLMRLRGMSPA
-3843 TQEAFYAAT
+3843 EAFYEAT
-3852 DVTVNFRR
+3852 DITVNFRR
-3860 GGWIARDLNKVI
+3860 GGRLSRELNKLF
-3872 PFYNAGVQG
+3872 PFFNAGVQG
-3881 FDKFV
+3881 MDKFV

-3912 GGNGPGGSGS
+3912 GGDGQGGSGS
-3922 GGSMPR
+3922 GGSTPR
-3928 DERSRVRRSRMMWY
+3928 DERSKVRRSRMMWY

-3995 EVGVLSSFMESAA
+3995 ELGVLSSFMESAA
-4008 ERVLMDDRHA
+4008 ERVLMDDKHA
-4018 MDGFYEYVTD
+4018 MDDFYEYATD

-4035 AEIAQGDWASAVG
+4035 AEIAQGDLNGAVG
-4048 SMGLFGIAAYQMANR
+4048 SMGIFGVGAYLNANR
-4063 DFLGRPIVSSG
+4063 DFLGRPIVSSS
-4074 LTRLEPRDQYND
+4074 LTHLEPRDQYND

-4099 NISPQRADFFFE
+4099 NKSPQKIDFFFE
-4111 QVLGGWWKYQ
+4111 QTLGGFWKYQ
-4121 KAVFPVSSE
+4121 KAVFPVASE

-4159 TEASEMAKNSDPDD
+4159 TEASEKAKNSDPDD

-4242 AVRETGK
+4242 VVRETGK

-4357 GQDGGLRQTEVIEAL
+4357 GQDGGVNQPEVIEAL

>member
-80 AKEQNRKTTR
+80 SKEQNRKPTR
-90 AEMEET
+90 AGLEET

-175 KAHPAAYGI
+175 QEHPTAYGV

-266 AGGLAAGLVSSGM
+266 AGGLAAGLVNVGFTRAMGKAAETIAGGM
-279 ANVLRKHNM
+279 INTGAASVLKKYQLW
-288 MTPFMEF
+288 TPFTEF
-295 VRQTAAGT
+295 LRQTAAGT

-308 NIATSYALR
+308 NIATGYALR
-317 ENKPTKEQMAQQFA
+317 ENKPTKEQMAKQFT
-331 TAFLLSALQGAISTY
+331 TAFLLSMLQGAISTY
-346 ETVQANKDQLEQYTA
+346 ETTMQNRAVLQQYIN
-361 QMVKTWQQMAA
+361 QMGRAFQQMEQSAYQQNLDLTPDSTTPGPTGA
-372 QGQAAGMDRT
+372 WVDSVREMSNNIRMQLNTTGYMPGQAQRIGEIYEKLDAIDSWLGT
-382 EAGQQAFAD
+382 LQSQ
-391 QIRDLST
+391 ST
-398 QIRFTLG
+398 G
-405 RTYMAGQQQY
+405 YA
-415 VNNLYSLLDTLD
+415 
-427 DMIDT
+427 
-432 SMAQNAEWVYDTPV
+432 YDTPV

-467 ITAGMTEGA
+467 ITTGMTEGA
-476 NQPPTPPVTPEAPV
+476 NQPPTPPVPPETPV

-511 EEALRALTEQPDVPA
+511 EEALRALTEQPDVLA
-526 APETPQEPDI
+526 APETPQEPEI

-544 PEPEMPA
+544 PEPETPA

-563 EPETVSPAET
+563 EPETVSPAQT

-589 AIGDFYSGGMD
+589 AIGDFYSGGME

-622 PAERVRT
+622 PVERVRS
-629 PFADVLSEQAKIGA
+629 PFADALSEQAKIGA

-684 EQPKPETV
+684 EQPKPEAV

-704 PTVEQAKADLKRAIQ
+704 PTVEQAKEDLKRAIQ
-719 VPVQTGNLE
+719 VPVQTGNLD

-742 VVTMGSKVPG
+742 VVTLGSKVPG
-752 FTREQQESLAR
+752 FTREQQKSLAQ

-989 GAQGATREKEA
+989 GAQGAAREKEA
-1000 DNGGQGQSEAG
+1000 D
-1011 SHVRTSAGIHGG
+1011 
-1023 TEELDTG
+1023 
-1030 TEGAIQKRV
+1030 
-1039 PERRNDAVPH
+1039 
-1049 LDEREN
+1049 
-1055 GTEIA
+1055 
-1060 AIFRE
+1060 
-1065 AGVEPAAGSPAAL
+1065 
-1078 IRERAKGSFGLETVV
+1078 
-1093 VPDNVWRQY
+1093 
-1102 VTTPVNPY
+1102 
-1110 HPEDGISM
+1110 
-1118 AVSHGGTIYV
+1118 
-1128 NESISEGDARYIVEH
+1128 
-1143 EGPHAMAQEGFK
+1143 
-1155 PYLDHVRRTEEYIN
+1155 
-1169 FTANN
+1169 
-1174 KRSLVDVQKVL
+1174 
-1185 YSVWQHIGQRGEFD
+1185 
-1199 LDSLER
+1199 
-1205 LVNSTETERA
+1205 
-1215 DTKSVFSR
+1215 
-1223 FFDELNATLYGYIA
+1223 
-1237 NGKIRSDENEDPLDL
+1237 
-1252 RNVLQDI
+1252 
-1259 DQYKA
+1259 
-1264 DMDAIVAQFKAERT
+1264 
-1278 GGQGNGGV
+1278 NGGV
-1286 QGRTEEVGKGRR
+1286 QGRTEEVGKGRG

-1358 GDDRRAETEA
+1358 GDDRGAETEA

-1377 GEGRSGVGSAPSPDR
+1377 GEGRSGVGSAPSPDG

-1746 AMRTLPRNV
+1746 AMKTLPRNV
-1755 MKEGAENKAP
+1755 MNEGAENKAP

-1883 EGVSKSAIFTRP
+1883 EGVSKSAIFTRL

-1942 EGEII
+1942 AGEII

-1973 DREGFEEQRKVLEAA
+1973 GREGFEEQRKVLEAA

-2132 VDLGQRIDFGL
+2132 ADLGQRIDFGL

-2550 SKLNKCVQL
+2550 SKINKCVQL

-2718 GGDAADLEEVGDIEL
+2718 GGDATDLEEVGDIEL

-2778 AERYREE
+2778 ADRYREE

-2795 IKQDIRTVEKNRG
+2795 IKQDIRTVEQNRS

-2827 KPLNAMLKHANI
+2827 KPLNAMLKPTNM

-2960 EYLLETEDDAPIG
+2960 DGDA
-2973 QEVSSA
+2973 VHA
-2979 GTSIKQVPALFNN
+2979 SI
-2992 KNVVWGKVNIDIG
+2992 
-3005 GGRFDL
+3005 
-3011 ATDFLKERGVFN
+3011 
-3023 LVFDPYNRPEKQNSD
+3023 DP
-3038 TLEFLQKGNK
+3038 TG
-3048 ADTATCANVL
+3048 
-3058 NVIAESDARANVILE
+3058 
-3073 MAKAIKPDGRAYFMV
+3073 
-3088 YEGDGSGE
+3088 
-3096 GRKTS
+3096 
-3101 AGWQNNRKTASYEDE
+3101 
-3116 IRQYFGE
+3116 
-3123 VVRKGKL
+3123 
-3130 IIATQPRRNLPKAAW
+3130 
-3145 EIQPGKAVRYSRE
+3145 
-3158 VGSGMPHPERWT
+3158 GMPHPERWT

-3236 HHLDNVYKFSEDLT
+3236 HHLDNVYKFSESLT
-3250 AAEKKELLDQLPDE
+3250 AAEKKELLDQLPEE
-3264 LKARYKAKDLPGE
+3264 LKARYKEKEQPGE

-3290 TTAALDYPEFTKEF
+3290 TTAALDYPEFTKKF

-3344 RPDARTRKEKIKDVL
+3344 RPDARTIREKVNDMFHVA
-3359 ERFYQ
+3359 YQ
-3364 AHNDSN
+3364 AFTDSLH
-3370 YGIKRFDNA
+3370 GIKLFDEA
-3379 LGSNVYTLASNAA
+3379 TGSSVYKLASNAA
-3392 YADAIAGQICT
+3392 YVDNIAGQIVIGDLTDMNGQYVGPGLKTVLT
-3403 GSVMTDINSNV
+3403 G
-3414 VGLGLA
+3414 
-3420 AVFDGVNLDD
+3420 LDLKDND
-3430 TNEYI
+3430 TYMKFGEY
-3435 ALGELLL
+3435 LV
-3442 VKHAPERIA
+3442 VKHGPERLA

-3467 CKRRETEILKQYP
+3467 MNRRQQELEQEHPEFIEIS
-3480 NLAPVPDRL
+3480 DRL
-3489 YEFQKNLL
+3489 YEFQRQLL
-3497 QTWGVDLGLVSE
+3497 ETWGVATGLLSQDQVDSWLKR
-3509 ESAEQWAERWPQYV
+3509 WAYYV
-3523 PLNRAV
+3523 PFNRAV
-3529 PVESRGFGGRRTFAN
+3529 PVESRGLRGKRGFAN
-3544 QKNPFKKAV
+3544 QTSPFKKAV

-3558 IIHPVDSIIDHII
+3558 IIHPVDSIIGHVAV
-3571 TLVNSGVRN
+3571 LVNNGMKN
-3580 NVALALADA
+3580 NVARSLADA
-3589 ARDTPANAQLIEKI
+3589 ARNTPANAQLIEKI

-3684 LRSLADMSPSRT
+3684 LRSLADMSPAKQE
-3696 RGVLDAYGR
+3696 GFLAAYGM
-3705 ISRFITGNITGMNV
+3705 ISRVMTTNITGMNV
-3719 LWSIFSNG
+3719 VWSIFSNA
-3727 PRDLGSFF
+3727 PRDLGTFF
-3735 AYAAEKNPLKVF
+3735 GYSKERNPLKVF

-3755 NYANLLRGK
+3755 NKANMSRGK
-3764 EVDPLYT
+3764 DVDPLYK
-3771 EYLGMGGGS
+3771 EYLAMGGGAMS
-3780 FSVYAA
+3780 MYSA
-3786 DRDVA
+3786 DR
-3791 KSVREKLRRMTSDN
+3791 KLAQKARKQLAQTSIS
-3805 AMKRIGWN
+3805 AN
-3813 PLDWIEYISNVV
+3813 PLEWIRWMGDLI
-3825 EQGPRFAI
+3825 EQGPRYAT
-3833 YKLLRLRGMT
+3833 YKLMRLRGMSPA
-3843 TQEAFYAAT
+3843 EAFYEAT
-3852 DVTVNFRR
+3852 DITVNFRR
-3860 GGWIARDLNKVI
+3860 GGRLSRELNKLF
-3872 PFYNAGVQG
+3872 PFFNAGVQG
-3881 FDKFV
+3881 MDKFA

-3901 GPGLTGGDAGD
+3901 GPGLTGGDAED
-3912 GGNGPGGSGS
+3912 GGEGPGGSGR
-3922 GGSMPR
+3922 MPR

-3995 EVGVLSSFMESAA
+3995 ELGVLSSFMESAT
-4008 ERVLMDDRHA
+4008 ERVLMDDKHA
-4018 MDGFYEYVTD
+4018 MDGFYEYATD

-4035 AEIAQGDWASAVG
+4035 AELAQGDLNGVVG
-4048 SMGLFGIAAYQMANR
+4048 SMGIFGVGAYLNANR
-4063 DFLGRPIVSSG
+4063 DFLGRPIVSNA
-4074 LTRLEPRDQYND
+4074 LTHLEPRDRYND
-4086 RTSKLAYYMGQAF
+4086 RTSKMGFWLGQAF
-4099 NISPQRADFFFE
+4099 NQSPQKIDFFFE
-4111 QVLGGWWKYQ
+4111 QTLGGLWKYQ
-4121 KAVFPVSSE
+4121 KAVFPVASE

-4242 AVRETGK
+4242 VVRETGK

-4357 GQDGGLRQTEVIEAL
+4357 GQDGGVTNAEAAQAI
-4372 DRMRTQGLSRE
+4372 DRMRREGLNRE
-4383 DASFLFETRYKP
+4383 DAGQLYYSQTKSESDEKLLSTGVSVGLTESDIGLFHLAVRDADKPSKSGKYGTYTAEEYENAIRATPGLTREQRDFLYMKYAATKAKP
-4395 KNNPYK
+4395 NPPRW